1 MKAISMNTLYIHY
14 TLPFY
19 IKDLSICNFWYIREV
34 LEPVSLNLTD
44 TAGQLYSLNQDTD
57 HFNMNSLNQEFL
69 LLYIRENNF
78 ETQPLERGDC
88 NSILYS
94 PVLDKQV
101 MLTLLVRAAIT
112 N

>member
-1 MKAISMNTLYIHY
+1 MLYENTGPCYLR
-14 TLPFY
+14 
-19 IKDLSICNFWYIREV
+19 DLNIPTFLRVCREV